1 MVPAGI
7 IAMNLCYF
15 HTLSLQNLLCG
26 SNKLLFLRRDAL
38 KKITLRQKRPLIL
51 QLIYNMKQKTIQWL
65 LAAGLLVCSAAVWA
79 QPVPVA
85 DSPVLLEISDI
96 NGDKQTVPITD
107 GMTLYWPQALLQD
120 NAGHQ
125 RAYAVLCDKNNVPQF
140 RFPVGRSDL
149 SILRFLNA
157 PAASVPADMSS
168 YQGTDEQLNQLQ
180 WGNFPTGLR
189 FDIGGSK
196 YAIPHPGEFHFSSPT
211 GTYELVTA
219 EGQRLM
225 IPMANTDMIHYQDT
239 LQGMASYLNT
249 MLSEQASI
257 YEWAFFNGIDGLNNK
272 LHEDFYAMIPSG
284 STTNISLLAPSNEAF
299 SFVPYIISYTS
310 RQPSVFKI
318 IWRGKASFPFSTGKI
333 LYPYDFQTGE
343 VSENSY
349 NIDQITENQLSS
361 YLSHMLYSHTI
372 MHRDENREKGLNSGN
387 EFYVA
392 LDGSPIRVIREDGQI
407 VGFQSAYHLWNQQR
421 GLTAMSGGSTASLT
435 KADITKQRSKENGT
449 IYCID
454 NTLDAAPS
462 SVYSILSGNDP
473 ATGATNPF
481 ERFFELCRM
490 SGVFVHNGGI
500 DDLGLD
506 FIGNIPFT
514 LYVPTNE
521 AVMQEMG
528 AAMSEIEG
536 YEKQLEETEDAA
548 TLEALRNQIAVK
560 QKPLQAFVKAHIHFG
575 IEIAD
580 QLPFQ
585 REHNTMLVKNGTLTT
600 PKLDVRGLG
609 NGQMTVTDECGNTRH
624 IVDAR
629 KNIFVREAHCIND
642 RNGTGDGTVTTPQGK
657 SHLDYVVVGSYANGV
672 IHQIDGVLR
681 HNP

>member
-1 MVPAGI
+1 
-7 IAMNLCYF
+7 
-15 HTLSLQNLLCG
+15 
-26 SNKLLFLRRDAL
+26 
-38 KKITLRQKRPLIL
+38 
-51 QLIYNMKQKTIQWL
+51 MKQKTIQWL
-65 LAAGLLVCSAAVWA
+65 LAASLLVCSSAVWA
-79 QPVPVA
+79 QPVPAA

-125 RAYAVLCDKNNVPQF
+125 RAYAVLCDKDNVPQF
-140 RFPVGRSDL
+140 QFPVSTSEL
-149 SILRFLNA
+149 SGIRFLNA
-157 PAASVPADMSS
+157 PTATTPADISQWSVPVEDYARFYDSRS
-168 YQGTDEQLNQLQ
+168 QF
-180 WGNFPTGLR
+180 FPTGLR
-189 FDIGGSK
+189 LDLNGQP

-225 IPMANTDMIHYQDT
+225 IPMASTDMIHYQDT

-310 RQPSVFKI
+310 QHPSVFKI
-318 IWRGKASFPFSTGKI
+318 IWRGQASFPFSTGKI

-343 VSENSY
+343 VSEYAY
-349 NIDQITENQLSS
+349 NIDQIAENQLSS

-392 LDGSPIRVIREDGQI
+392 LDGSPIRVIREGGQV
-407 VGFQSAYHLWNQQR
+407 VGFQSPFHLWNQRR

-435 KADITKQRSKENGT
+435 RANIIQQRTKENGT

-454 NTLDAAPS
+454 NTLEATPS
-462 SVYSILSGNDP
+462 SVYSILSGNELEEGQ
-473 ATGATNPF
+473 ANPF
-481 ERFFELCRM
+481 EKFFELCEM
-490 SGVFVHNGGI
+490 CNSKESHIFTANGGI
-500 DDLGLD
+500 YNYGLD
-506 FIGNIPFT
+506 FIGNVPFT

-521 AVMQEMG
+521 AVEQEMG
-528 AAMSEIEG
+528 SVISEIDNLYMQLDGDEVPEETSKELQSQIQ
-536 YEKQLEETEDAA
+536 EKQ
-548 TLEALRNQIAVK
+548 ALIMD
-560 QKPLQAFVKAHIHFG
+560 FVKAHIHFG

-585 REHNTMLVKNGTLTT
+585 REHNTMLVKNGSLTT
-600 PKLDVRGLG
+600 PKLEVRGLG

-624 IVDAR
+624 ILDAR
-629 KNIFVREAHCIND
+629 KNIFVREAHCILD
-642 RNGTGDGTVTTPQGK
+642 RNGTGEGTVTTPQGK
-657 SHLDYVVVGSYANGV
+657 LQLNYIVVGSYANGV

>member
-1 MVPAGI
+1 
-7 IAMNLCYF
+7 
-15 HTLSLQNLLCG
+15 
-26 SNKLLFLRRDAL
+26 
-38 KKITLRQKRPLIL
+38 
-51 QLIYNMKQKTIQWL
+51 MKQKTIQWL

-225 IPMANTDMIHYQDT
+225 IPMVSTDMIHYQDT

-257 YEWAFFNGIDGLNNK
+257 YQWAFFNGIDGLNNK

-310 RQPSVFKI
+310 QHPSVFKI
-318 IWRGKASFPFSTGKI
+318 IWRGQASFPFSTGKI

-343 VSENSY
+343 VSENAY

-392 LDGSPIRVIREDGQI
+392 LDGSPIRVIREGDQV
-407 VGFQSAYHLWNQQR
+407 VGFQSPFHLWNQR
-421 GLTAMSGGSTASLT
+421 RDLTAMSGGSTASLT

-454 NTLDAAPS
+454 NTLEATPS
-462 SVYSILSGNDP
+462 SVYSILSGSELEEGQ
-473 ATGATNPF
+473 ANPF
-481 ERFFELCRM
+481 EKFFELCEM
-490 SGVFVHNGGI
+490 CNTKESHIFTDNGGLYG
-500 DDLGLD
+500 LGLD
-506 FIGNIPFT
+506 FIGNVPFT

-521 AVMQEMG
+521 AIEQEMG
-528 AAMSEIEG
+528 SVISEIDNLYMQLYDDEVEVET
-536 YEKQLEETEDAA
+536 YKALQSQVQEKLE
-548 TLEALRNQIAVK
+548 LIM
-560 QKPLQAFVKAHIHFG
+560 AFVKAHIHFG

-585 REHNTMLVKNGTLTT
+585 REHNTMLVKNGSLTT
-600 PKLDVRGLG
+600 PKLEVRGLG

-624 IVDAR
+624 ILDAR
-629 KNIFVREAHCIND
+629 KNIFVREAHCIFD

-657 SHLDYVVVGSYANGV
+657 LQLNYIVVGSYANGV